1 MLVYCSA
8 VSTLDPSDLID
19 LYWAGRTTLV
29 SRHDDIAR
37 YDEVFRRFFLGDG
50 SPDAELTL
58 MLRASA
64 QAQGALAIPSTEPG
78 DAGEEDEAVLGWMAS
93 DVEALKHKSFAA
105 CTPEELAALRRIMA
119 RIRLTPPR
127 RRTRRTAPARSSGSR
142 PDPRRT
148 VRESMRMHGEP
159 ARLYWRRRKVRL
171 RPLVLILDISGSMAD
186 YSRSLLQF
194 AHSAKRSAGRVEV
207 FCFGT
212 RLTRVTGA
220 MECRRPD
227 EALERAA
234 RAAFDWD
241 GGTRIGDSLDAF
253 VRGWARRGLCRGG
266 IVVICS
272 DGLDR
277 GDPEVLAAAMERL
290 SRLCHRLV
298 WLNPHKG
305 DDPGFRPSTLGMMVA
320 APHVDLLLSGHDLAS
335 LEKFAALLP
344 GLNLSRTRACDDHG
358 SSTITMCTSTN
369 AIRTPMPRSR
379 TSAGSWRTS
388 PCASSLCTP
397 TRMSVYGDTSDE
409 LRDNTAGF
417 NPRFYGPARA
427 TPGAS
432 LPH

>member
-1 MLVYCSA
+1 VPGASESPPTSPAPFIDLLVRFAGELRVAGLAVGSGDVLLYCSA
-8 VSTLDPSDLID
+8 LGQLNPADLVD

-29 SRHDDIAR
+29 SRHDDIAV
-37 YDEVFRRFFLGDG
+37 YDRVFRRFFLADDG
-50 SPDAELTL
+50 AADDPLTL

-64 QAQGALAIPSTEPG
+64 EAQGALAIPSTEPG
-78 DAGEEDEAVLGWMAS
+78 ESEQEDDAILGWMAS
-93 DVEALKHKSFAA
+93 DVEALKHKSFTA

-127 RRTRRTAPARSSGSR
+127 RRTRRSTPARAGRR

-159 ARLYWRRRKVRL
+159 ARLYWRQRKVRL
-171 RPLVLILDISGSMAD
+171 RPLILILDISGSMAD
-186 YSRSLLQF
+186 YSRTLLQF
-194 AHSAKRSAGRVEV
+194 AHSAVRSSGRSAGRVEV

-241 GGTRIGDSLDAF
+241 GGTRIGDSLDTF
-253 VRGWARRGLCRGG
+253 VRDWARRGLCRGG

-277 GDPEVLAAAMERL
+277 GDPAVLASALERL
-290 SRLCHRLV
+290 TRLSHRLV

-335 LEKFAALLP
+335 LEKLAALLP
-344 GLNLSRTRACDDHG
+344 GLN
-358 SSTITMCTSTN
+358 
-369 AIRTPMPRSR
+369 
-379 TSAGSWRTS
+379 
-388 PCASSLCTP
+388 
-397 TRMSVYGDTSDE
+397 
-409 LRDNTAGF
+409 
-417 NPRFYGPARA
+417 
-427 TPGAS
+427 
-432 LPH
+432 

>member
-1 MLVYCSA
+1 VPGVPELRRVPFTGLLVKFAGELRGAGLAVGSGDVLLYCSA
-8 VSTLDPSDLID
+8 LSRLNPADLVD

-29 SRHDDIAR
+29 NRHDDIAV
-37 YDEVFRRFFLGDG
+37 YDQVFRRFFLAAGDA
-50 SPDAELTL
+50 AEDPL
-58 MLRASA
+58 MLILRASA
-64 QAQGALAIPSTEPG
+64 QAQGALAIPSTEPS
-78 DAGEEDEAVLGWMAS
+78 ESEREDDAVLGWMAS

-127 RRTRRTAPARSSGSR
+127 RRTRRTASAQVGRR

-171 RPLVLILDISGSMAD
+171 RPLILILDISGSMAD

-194 AHSAKRSAGRVEV
+194 AHSAARSAGRVEV

-241 GGTRIGDSLDAF
+241 GGTRIGDSLDVF
-253 VRGWARRGLCRGG
+253 VRDWGRRGLCRGG

-277 GDPEVLAAAMERL
+277 GDPVVLAAALERL
-290 SRLCHRLV
+290 SRLSHRLV

-305 DDPGFRPSTLGMMVA
+305 DDPGFRPSTLGMMIA
-320 APHVDLLLSGHDLAS
+320 APHIDLLLSGHDLAS
-335 LEKFAALLP
+335 LEKLATLLP
-344 GLNLSRTRACDDHG
+344 GLG
-358 SSTITMCTSTN
+358 
-369 AIRTPMPRSR
+369 
-379 TSAGSWRTS
+379 
-388 PCASSLCTP
+388 
-397 TRMSVYGDTSDE
+397 
-409 LRDNTAGF
+409 
-417 NPRFYGPARA
+417 
-427 TPGAS
+427 
-432 LPH
+432 